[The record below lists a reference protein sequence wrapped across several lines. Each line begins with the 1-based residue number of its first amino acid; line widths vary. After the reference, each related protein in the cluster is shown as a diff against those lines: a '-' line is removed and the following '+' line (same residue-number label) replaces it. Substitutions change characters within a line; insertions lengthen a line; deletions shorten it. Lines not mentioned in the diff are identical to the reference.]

1 MLILSRKVNESI
13 IIGDDVEIRITRVDG
28 DTVKIG
34 INAPRSVPIVRK
46 ELFDQIR
53 QTNHEAAIATAA
65 PEAEALR
72 KLRLSGLAGTLA
84 AKKNP
89 VRDGG
94 PAQPGTAA
102 VPQAVSK

>member
-46 ELFDQIR
+46 ELVDQIK
-53 QTNHEAAIATAA
+53 QTNREAAITAA
-65 PEAEALR
+65 ASGAEAAR
-72 KLRLSGLAGTLA
+72 KLGLSGLAGALA
-84 AKKNP
+84 AKKTP
-89 VRDGG
+89 VRENASGAPR
-94 PAQPGTAA
+94 PAAL
-102 VPQAVSK
+102 K

>member
-13 IIGDDVEIRITRVDG
+13 IIGENVEVRITRIDG

-34 INAPRSVPIVRK
+34 INAPREVPIVRK

-53 QTNHEAAIATAA
+53 QTNREAAVPAAAA

-72 KLRLSGLAGTLA
+72 RQRLADLAGALA
-84 AKKNP
+84 AKKH
-89 VRDGG
+89 DLKE
-94 PAQPGTAA
+94 AA
-102 VPQAVSK
+102 GATRSATIK